1 MPWPSY
7 NLKQKSKIQRLK
19 FLKLSQHVKR
29 NVFIRSTD
37 NIVRFYHYI
46 CIYVIYMSMAINAVY
61 ISSKELL
68 GFFLFDVTLDEFV
81 LYMLYILQSC
91 GEGEQKQEILS

>member
-1 MPWPSY
+1 
-7 NLKQKSKIQRLK
+7 
-19 FLKLSQHVKR
+19 
-29 NVFIRSTD
+29 
-37 NIVRFYHYI
+37 
-46 CIYVIYMSMAINAVY
+46 MSMAINAVY